1 MNQANQVP
9 SATTSEVPI
18 PKQGLNKGSLETI
31 CSAPLQFQGHS
42 ILQPGRLGRSWKLQ
56 KNTNLA
62 DSVETDAS
70 SKPPAIWIILCR
82 LQLNLNACPNS
93 PNTQTMQL
101 KRKDHNCHGD
111 YANSSS
117 LISLYCFWPLGLYMC
132 LSHVQDSLR
141 LACWLN
147 TSLRQGFLVATDR
160 RCRGLR
166 FTCQDRNQLKPR
178 KIDWEQQRQL
188 QLVTPA
194 LNIRFITRDAH

>member
-1 MNQANQVP
+1 MTYPYFLILFYCGHETNEFHIWKMNQANQVP

-117 LISLYCFWPLGLYMC
+117 LISLYCFWPFRALHVSLPCSGQSSPC
-132 LSHVQDSLR
+132 LLAQHLASPRLSLWLQIAAVGDCDSP
-141 LACWLN
+141 AKTE
-147 TSLRQGFLVATDR
+147 TS
-160 RCRGLR
+160 
-166 FTCQDRNQLKPR
+166 
-178 KIDWEQQRQL
+178 
-188 QLVTPA
+188 
-194 LNIRFITRDAH
+194 

>member
-42 ILQPGRLGRSWKLQ
+42 ILQPARLGSSK
-56 KNTNLA
+56 KTPTVY
-62 DSVETDAS
+62 SVETDAS

-101 KRKDHNCHGD
+101 KRKDHNCHAWVTMLTNLLRFLCIVSG
-111 YANSSS
+111 
-117 LISLYCFWPLGLYMC
+117 PLGLYMC

-147 TSLRQGFLVATDR
+147 TSLRQGFLCGYRSPLPGIAIHLPR
-160 RCRGLR
+160 
-166 FTCQDRNQLKPR
+166 QKPV
-178 KIDWEQQRQL
+178 E
-188 QLVTPA
+188 TPE
-194 LNIRFITRDAH
+194 N